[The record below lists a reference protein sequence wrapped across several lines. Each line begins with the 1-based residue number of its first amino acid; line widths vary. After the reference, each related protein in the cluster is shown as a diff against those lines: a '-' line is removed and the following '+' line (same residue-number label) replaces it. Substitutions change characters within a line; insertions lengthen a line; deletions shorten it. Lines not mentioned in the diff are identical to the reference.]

1 MKTRGRLLA
10 AATAVL
16 ALTAVTACS
25 ASNAPTE
32 GPMVQSDPQPV
43 DPQRCADASA
53 EPSAPS
59 AGSPAPD
66 TTAARLAERGRVIV
80 GVSSDTLGLSARQ
93 NASGSI
99 EGFEVDLAARIA
111 QEVTGDAANVEL
123 KVIQGADVAAAL
135 DSGQVDMVINH
146 VPLSCQYQDQVALS
160 EPYLTSPVAVL
171 EREGNT
177 AESIC
182 GDEMETLALAPGD
195 PKLAASSPGG
205 CLVWLQ
211 QGEVQRIAGAHVTL
225 AGLAQQDPQT
235 AVSTLDEQV
244 KLSVAVDQDR
254 ADLAAYTGAVI
265 NAWRGDGGW
274 QQSWDRWLAPLDA
287 QGSEGNS

>member
-1 MKTRGRLLA
+1 MSTRGRLLA
-10 AATAVL
+10 TLTAAL
-16 ALTAVTACS
+16 ALTAVTACTS
-25 ASNAPTE
+25 GGAPTE
-32 GPMVQSDPQPV
+32 GPMVQSDPRPV
-43 DPQRCADASA
+43 DPQRCSEGMA
-53 EPSAPS
+53 EPAAPS
-59 AGSPAPD
+59 AGTPDPD

-111 QEVTGDAANVEL
+111 QEITGDAANVEL
-123 KVIQGADVAAAL
+123 KVIHGADLAAAL

-146 VPLSCQYQDQVALS
+146 VSVSCQYQDQVALS
-160 EPYLTSPVAVL
+160 EPYLISPVAVL

-177 AESIC
+177 GESIC

-195 PKLAASSPGG
+195 HKVVAASPGG

-235 AVSTLDEQV
+235 TVSTLDEQV
-244 KLSVAVDQDR
+244 QLSIAVDQDR
-254 ADLAAYTGAVI
+254 ADLAAYSGAVI

-274 QQSWDRWLAPLDA
+274 QQSWDRWLAPLNA